1 MVWNPANEDGDNEV
15 DYTRGFNYA
24 PIKTTLGL
32 FQWNQRQRCN
42 SYINATLGQRFDN
55 EYQLP
60 RGVGRGQALD
70 EVWGGPRAYLV
81 HGSSCQDTYGSVW
94 SLIADRV

>member
-1 MVWNPANEDGDNEV
+1 MVFTTQLWNEDGNNEV
-15 DYTRGFNYA
+15 DYMRDFNYG
-24 PIKTTLGL
+24 PI
-32 FQWNQRQRCN
+32 QRCN